1 MRLHSVW
8 ANRLLN
14 AFLPELDAVFGAM
27 YRNIGADAA
36 WVARSWILRKTLL
49 PSYIPITCPAQII
62 KTLLQETADKELVVL
77 HDLHSVLAA
86 SAPYEINQG
95 IMQELAG
102 AGLQLEAPATTT
114 TVSDAGCWIS
124 A

>member
-1 MRLHSVW
+1 MPCTGVIPSTYCCCPPDCIQCYKRIDL
-8 ANRLLN
+8 NRAGKCIHHPPLN
-14 AFLPELDAVFGAM
+14 
-27 YRNIGADAA
+27 R
-36 WVARSWILRKTLL
+36 
-49 PSYIPITCPAQII
+49 PAQIVNASI
-62 KTLLQETADKELVVL
+62 KKTLLQETADQELVVL

-114 TVSDAGCWIS
+114 TVSNAGSCIF
-124 A
+124 AQIQCRLL